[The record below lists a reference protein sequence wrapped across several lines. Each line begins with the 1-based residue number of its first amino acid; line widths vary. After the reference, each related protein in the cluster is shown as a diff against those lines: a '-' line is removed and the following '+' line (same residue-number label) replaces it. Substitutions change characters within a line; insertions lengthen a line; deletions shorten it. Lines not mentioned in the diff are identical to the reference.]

1 MHEAFC
7 LDKEEKIFKA
17 YEKHHSTVKNVCKE
31 MNTLNIQNLILFHT
45 EDTHENKKELYTEEA
60 KKYFDNN
67 IIVPNDL
74 DEIEL
79 D

>member
-1 MHEAFC
+1 
-7 LDKEEKIFKA
+7 
-17 YEKHHSTVKNVCKE
+17 